1 MFDLRAQLSVSHYF
15 DCYLYLFCFQP
26 GVSFHSNKYSSAKQ
40 QQINY
45 QRFTDSTGILPERLR
60 EYANAAFLYI
70 FRDPAPGGGDVNC
83 NADI

>member
-45 QRFTDSTGILPERLR
+45 QRFTDTGILPDRGPNELWTKGGI
-60 EYANAAFLYI
+60 LYVPPS
-70 FRDPAPGGGDVNC
+70 R
-83 NADI
+83 